1 MIGKVITLILCG
13 GMGTRLWPLS
23 RPELPKQFAPI
34 LPGQTLFE
42 RTVERNRMLT
52 SQLMIAAN
60 SQQTTLAC
68 EQLQRLGI
76 DEYFSIIEPIAR
88 NTAPAIALAAMLADP
103 HDIFI
108 VLPSDHIITRVKA
121 YCETLTCAIDIAG
134 AGRIVTFGITPTR
147 PETGYGYIEADT
159 AVSSPQNS
167 YAVRSFREKPNEA
180 TAAEYLR
187 AGNYYW
193 NSGMFC
199 FKAGVLLEE
208 LSLHAPE
215 VHDAC
220 ARAVQAD
227 SAGTAFAPPPA
238 ASPNS
243 QPGRQFW
250 QPQTELMEAIPSV
263 SIDYAVMEHSNRI
276 TVLPCS
282 FGWSD
287 LGSLDSL
294 YEYYRSPES
303 GNENALTRTSG
314 DNLFVSAPQASAPQ
328 PPNTP
333 HTATPIHIDAQRNMV
348 ITQQHP
354 KKQIALIDID
364 DLIVVE
370 TEDALLISRQGSGQK
385 VKQVVEIINALK

>member
-1 MIGKVITLILCG
+1 
-13 GMGTRLWPLS
+13 
-23 RPELPKQFAPI
+23 
-34 LPGQTLFE
+34 
-42 RTVERNRMLT
+42 
-52 SQLMIAAN
+52 
-60 SQQTTLAC
+60 
-68 EQLQRLGI
+68 
-76 DEYFSIIEPIAR
+76 
-88 NTAPAIALAAMLADP
+88 
-103 HDIFI
+103 I
-108 VLPSDHIITRVKA
+108 VLPSDHIITQMKA
-121 YCETLTCAIDIAG
+121 YCETLTCAIDIARS
-134 AGRIVTFGITPTR
+134 GRIVTFGITPTR

-208 LSLHAPE
+208 LSRYAPE

-227 SAGTAFAPPPA
+227 TAGTAFAPAPS
-238 ASPNS
+238 ASPNRQPASQSGGQSGSQSNS

-294 YEYYRSPES
+294 YEYYHSPES
-303 GNENALTRTSG
+303 GNEDALTRTSG
-314 DNLFVSAPQASAPQ
+314 DNLFVSAPQASTPQISAPQ
-328 PPNTP
+328 PPNTS
-333 HTATPIHIDAQRNMV
+333 HTAAPIHSDAQRNMV
-348 ITQQHP
+348 TTQQHP
-354 KKQIALIDID
+354 KKQIALIDVD

-370 TEDALLISRQGSGQK
+370 TEDALLISRRGSGQK
-385 VKQVVEIINALK
+385 VKQVVENIELI